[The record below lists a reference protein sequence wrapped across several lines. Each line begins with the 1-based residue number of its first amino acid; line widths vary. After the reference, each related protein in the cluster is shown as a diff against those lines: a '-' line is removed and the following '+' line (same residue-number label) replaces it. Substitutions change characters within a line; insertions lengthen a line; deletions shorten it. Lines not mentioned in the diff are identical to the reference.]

1 MSTILLL
8 SHHIFSTLLT
18 LKIKSVYDC
27 LPLQNTTIISLS
39 FTIEGMKCVAK
50 PHATISAPSKRVPV
64 SPKYSPA

>member
-1 MSTILLL
+1 MIVY
-8 SHHIFSTLLT
+8 HF
-18 LKIKSVYDC
+18 KSD
-27 LPLQNTTIISLS
+27 TTIISLS